1 MASFTPSGGAGAPKQ
16 YEGEAFTTPR
26 DVPEFDDSTDNTEG
40 IGAKDAGDAAKRKGA
55 QKAKKVGGA
64 GAAGAGGAGGASAGG
79 VGAGGTG
86 GAGGAGGG
94 AAGKTFTISN
104 TEYLDS
110 ADSRDLLATLIR
122 ANLQPRTT
130 FDEMFSGHNAT
141 EFLRKFDS
149 WLDVRGIPDT
159 FRCEEML
166 KVTEPYALEEVRC
179 LIGHCDWTE
188 GKRRMI
194 EYFFEYDT
202 EERFSPQIR
211 LSRHNGAPPMD
222 DYRAIGKWLIK
233 HKFLCESVG
242 GDLLTT
248 IEQSGYLWSAMPSR
262 VRIGMSERYDI
273 SANQFSDMP
282 YEEVHRRIFQ
292 YVRDRIRYQQDER
305 HEKTSSDRKVQVLE
319 RGEPAEKVED
329 ARLVSRHDV
338 PKLSPHDIEVSETV
352 KRMERMMI
360 SSAKAGK
367 EKDKMDERH
376 RKEVMVALGQR
387 PPMKVNT
394 IVEDPDHI
402 VESRDEEKEEEQE
415 FYVNAMRSD
424 TERKCWYCF
433 RPGHYPNECEFAN
446 ADAAVRFCTYDAG
459 TYTLSLGGPGDF
471 PVPPRLLVRFQ
482 GKTAIRKLAVL
493 WALKV
498 PTSKFGR
505 QVASLRGASSP
516 QMATTPSDQEDVDY
530 AWNRLPSDWRIPPEL
545 EVQKGPGANVIFL
558 DEEEGPLITAAVNMA
573 GHSRKRSRTS
583 DDLAE
588 GEDLDN
594 NHRGAPEQDSQTVE
608 VAGGKR
614 EGVKDDLKHRL
625 IDEILGK
632 KISVT
637 AAEVIQHDPSIGRL
651 LSQRVL
657 DVAERIERTEV
668 VPAVPT
674 SVKQSHAL
682 TATARFLEEQ
692 KASERAFENAL
703 SMMNIGVIMF
713 GSGKSS
719 SNDQEYSTVV
729 RRGEYLTIEEREDG
743 EETVEVVSMLPELLD
758 FSGAFD
764 NYEIPDLRVARMIIN
779 HIFDGGRVM
788 AARQALPF
796 IYVKV
801 NAPDR
806 VPVEALVDSGAEGNI
821 MSQSWSDPHY

>member
-26 DVPEFDDSTDNTEG
+26 DVPEFNDSTNNTEG
-40 IGAKDAGDAAKRKGA
+40 IRAKDAGDTAKRKGA
-55 QKAKKVGGA
+55 QKAKKVGSA

-79 VGAGGTG
+79 VGARGTG

-94 AAGKTFTISN
+94 AARKTFTISN

-130 FDEMFSGHNAT
+130 FDKMFSRHNAT
-141 EFLRKFDS
+141 KFLRKFDS

-159 FRCEEML
+159 FRCKEML
-166 KVTEPYALEEVRC
+166 KVTKPYALEE
-179 LIGHCDWTE
+179 
-188 GKRRMI
+188 
-194 EYFFEYDT
+194 
-202 EERFSPQIR
+202 
-211 LSRHNGAPPMD
+211 
-222 DYRAIGKWLIK
+222 LIK

-248 IEQSGYLWSAMPSR
+248 IKQSRYLWSAMPSR
-262 VRIGMSERYDI
+262 VRISMSERYDI

-282 YEEVHRRIFQ
+282 YKEVHRRIFQ

-305 HEKTSSDRKVQVLE
+305 HEKTSSNRKVQVLE

-338 PKLSPHDIEVSETV
+338 PKLSPHDIEVSKTV

-367 EKDKMDERH
+367 EKDKMDKRH
-376 RKEVMVALGQR
+376 RKEVIVALRQR

-394 IVEDPDHI
+394 IMEDPDHI
-402 VESRDEEKEEEQE
+402 VKSHDEEKEEEQE
-415 FYVNAMRSD
+415 FY
-424 TERKCWYCF
+424 
-433 RPGHYPNECEFAN
+433 
-446 ADAAVRFCTYDAG
+446 
-459 TYTLSLGGPGDF
+459 
-471 PVPPRLLVRFQ
+471 
-482 GKTAIRKLAVL
+482 
-493 WALKV
+493 
-498 PTSKFGR
+498 
-505 QVASLRGASSP
+505 
-516 QMATTPSDQEDVDY
+516 
-530 AWNRLPSDWRIPPEL
+530 NRLPSDWRIPPEL
-545 EVQKGPGANVIFL
+545 EVQKGPRANVIFL

-594 NHRGAPEQDSQTVE
+594 NHRGAPKQDSQTVE
-608 VAGGKR
+608 VASGKR

-719 SNDQEYSTVV
+719 SNNQEYSTVV
-729 RRGEYLTIEEREDG
+729 RRGEYLTIKEQEDG

-764 NYEIPDLRVARMIIN
+764 NYEIPDLRVTRMIIN
-779 HIFDGGRVM
+779 HIFDGGRMM

-796 IYVKV
+796 IYVKCRREYHKPSHGHQ
-801 NAPDR
+801 AQHY
-806 VPVEALVDSGAEGNI
+806 SGATT
-821 MSQSWSDPHY
+821 SYVDVLL